1 MPPSA
6 NPQGQHA
13 TAPPARAA
21 WLAGPARS
29 LRKLIGHGADG
40 PFDQDWASSPKA
52 RQKSRRPVWE

>member
-6 NPQGQHA
+6 NQEA
-13 TAPPARAA
+13 AAPPSRIAWFDAA
-21 WLAGPARS
+21 GHARS

-40 PFDQDWASSPKA
+40 PSGQDWASSPKA

>member
-6 NPQGQHA
+6 SPE
-13 TAPPARAA
+13 TAPPVRAA

-29 LRKLIGHGADG
+29 LRKLIGRGADDPSG
-40 PFDQDWASSPKA
+40 RDWVSSPKA

>member
-6 NPQGQHA
+6 SKD
-13 TAPPARAA
+13 TDPPARAQ

-29 LRKLIGHGADG
+29 LRKLIGQGINDPSG
-40 PFDQDWASSPKA
+40 RDWVASPKA